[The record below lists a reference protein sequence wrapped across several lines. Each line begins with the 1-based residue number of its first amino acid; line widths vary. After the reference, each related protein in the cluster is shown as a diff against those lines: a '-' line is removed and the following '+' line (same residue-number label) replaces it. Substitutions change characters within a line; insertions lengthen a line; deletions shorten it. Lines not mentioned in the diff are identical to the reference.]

1 MQCFSVTETFD
12 SQCGGGSLKTCGDAK
27 IESRKHVDGFRI
39 AKNVD
44 SMHLVQNS
52 KYPTTVTQKL
62 LSSRI
67 SVHFAQI
74 KVKKTLTLIDLH
86 LNSATR
92 DNVASWP
99 PFGEYPSHRS

>member
-1 MQCFSVTETFD
+1 M
-12 SQCGGGSLKTCGDAK
+12 
-27 IESRKHVDGFRI
+27 ESRKHVDGFRI

-92 DNVASWP
+92 TMWRAGLLLVNTLVIDL
-99 PFGEYPSHRS
+99 EIL